1 MNTAAA
7 TSQSMQS
14 LSNDLSAIRPANAA
28 FLAQPR
34 KLLIDGAWVAAAS
47 GKTFEVRDPSSD
59 AIIAHC
65 ALGDAP
71 DVDRAVAAARR
82 AFDEGDWARLTPVD
96 RERLLHRLADLIEQ
110 HADDLA
116 ELEAIDNGKS
126 VLMAR
131 HVDIKHA
138 LEVWRYMAGWPT
150 KIEGK
155 TLPLS
160 GTLVPGQQ
168 YAAFSTREPIGVVG
182 AVIAWNFPFLLAT
195 WKCAPAL
202 AAGCTL
208 VLKPA
213 EETPLTALRLGEL
226 ALEAGF
232 PKGVLNVV
240 TGMGPTAGAALT
252 AHPGVD
258 KVTFT
263 GSTEV
268 GRLIVQAA
276 AGNMKKVTVELGGK
290 SPVIIL
296 PDADLDAAI
305 AGAASAIFFNHGQVC
320 SAGSRLYVAAQHFDR
335 VVGGLADQAKAMKLG
350 PSLDPTAQ
358 IGPLVSSMQRER
370 VSRYLSDGAAAGAHA
385 AAGGHALATPGYYV
399 EPTVFVNVNQQM
411 SVVREEIFGPV
422 VVAQPFDDMG
432 DIARIA
438 NDSIYGLAA
447 SIWGRDVGKI
457 FRLVPKLRAGTVW
470 VNCHNVLDATM
481 PFGGFKQSGWGRELG
496 GEAVQSCLES
506 KSVCLNIT
514 A

>member
-7 TSQSMQS
+7 TSLSMKS
-14 LSNDLSAIRPANAA
+14 LSNDLAAIMPANAA

-47 GKTFEVRDPSSD
+47 GKTFEVRDPSRD
-59 AIIAHC
+59 AVIAHC

-82 AFDEGDWARLTPVD
+82 AFDEGDWARMTPVD

-110 HADDLA
+110 HADELA

-168 YAAFSTREPIGVVG
+168 YAAFSTREPLGVVG

-202 AAGCTL
+202 AAGCTV

-226 ALEAGF
+226 ALAAGF

-258 KVTFT
+258 KITFT

-296 PDADLDAAI
+296 ADADLDAAI
-305 AGAASAIFFNHGQVC
+305 AGAASAIFLNHGQVC
-320 SAGSRLYVAAQHFDR
+320 SAGSRLYVAAPLFDR
-335 VVGGLADQAKAMKLG
+335 VVGGIADQAKAMKLG

-358 IGPLVSSMQRER
+358 IGPLVSSIQRDR
-370 VSRYLSDGAAAGAHA
+370 VTRYLKDGAAAGAHA
-385 AAGGHALATPGYYV
+385 AAGGHALSTPGYYV

-422 VVAQPFDDMG
+422 VVAQPFDDMN

-457 FRLVPKLRAGTVW
+457 FRLAPKLRAGTVW

-496 GEAVQSCLES
+496 GEAVHSYLES

>member
-7 TSQSMQS
+7 TSLSMKS
-14 LSNDLSAIRPANAA
+14 LSNDLAAIMPANAA

-59 AIIAHC
+59 AVIAHC

-82 AFDEGDWARLTPVD
+82 AFDEGDWARMTPVD

-110 HADDLA
+110 HADELA

-168 YAAFSTREPIGVVG
+168 YAAFSTREPLGVVG

-202 AAGCTL
+202 AAGCTV

-213 EETPLTALRLGEL
+213 EETPMTALRLGEL
-226 ALEAGF
+226 ALAAGF

-258 KVTFT
+258 KITFT

-296 PDADLDAAI
+296 ADADLDAAI

-320 SAGSRLYVAAQHFDR
+320 SAGSRLYVAAPLFDR
-335 VVGGLADQAKAMKLG
+335 VVGGIADQAKAMKLG

-358 IGPLVSSMQRER
+358 IGPLVSSIQRDR
-370 VSRYLSDGAAAGAHA
+370 VTRYLKDGAAAGAHA
-385 AAGGHALATPGYYV
+385 AAGGHALSTPGYYV

-422 VVAQPFDDMG
+422 VVAQPFDDMN

-457 FRLVPKLRAGTVW
+457 FRLAPKLRAGTVW

-496 GEAVQSCLES
+496 GEAVHSYLES

>member
-7 TSQSMQS
+7 TSLSMKS
-14 LSNDLSAIRPANAA
+14 LSNDLAAIMPANAA

-59 AIIAHC
+59 AVIAHC

-82 AFDEGDWARLTPVD
+82 AFDEGDWARMTPVD

-110 HADDLA
+110 HADELA

-168 YAAFSTREPIGVVG
+168 YAAFSTREPLGVVG

-202 AAGCTL
+202 AAGCTV

-226 ALEAGF
+226 ALAAGF

-258 KVTFT
+258 KITFT

-296 PDADLDAAI
+296 ADADLDAAI

-320 SAGSRLYVAAQHFDR
+320 SAGSRLYVAAPLFDR
-335 VVGGLADQAKAMKLG
+335 VVGGIADQAKAMKLG

-358 IGPLVSSMQRER
+358 IGPLVSSIQRDR
-370 VSRYLSDGAAAGAHA
+370 VTRYLKDGAAAGAHA
-385 AAGGHALATPGYYV
+385 AAGGHALSTPGYYV
-399 EPTVFVNVNQQM
+399 EPTVFVNVNPQM

-422 VVAQPFDDMG
+422 VVAQPFDDMN

-457 FRLVPKLRAGTVW
+457 FRLAPKLRAGTVW

-496 GEAVQSCLES
+496 GEAVHSYLES

>member
-7 TSQSMQS
+7 TSLSMKS
-14 LSNDLSAIRPANAA
+14 LSNDLAAIMPANAA

-59 AIIAHC
+59 AVIAHC

-82 AFDEGDWARLTPVD
+82 AFDEGDWARMTPVD

-110 HADDLA
+110 HADELA

-168 YAAFSTREPIGVVG
+168 YAAFSTREPLGVVG

-202 AAGCTL
+202 AAGCTV

-226 ALEAGF
+226 ALAAGF

-258 KVTFT
+258 KITFT

-296 PDADLDAAI
+296 ADADLDAAI

-320 SAGSRLYVAAQHFDR
+320 SAGSRLYVAAPLFDR
-335 VVGGLADQAKAMKLG
+335 VVGGIADQAKAMKLG

-358 IGPLVSSMQRER
+358 IGPLVSSIQRDR
-370 VSRYLSDGAAAGAHA
+370 VTRYLKDGAAAGAHA
-385 AAGGHALATPGYYV
+385 AAGGHALSTPGYYV

-422 VVAQPFDDMG
+422 VVAQPFDDMN

-457 FRLVPKLRAGTVW
+457 FRLAPKLRAGTVW

-496 GEAVQSCLES
+496 GEAVHSYLES